1 MEIISSSS
9 NLKFQSHPLMSK
21 KSALVYRPNQEK
33 LIQPDRYIS
42 IISNSCLLHEA
53 LTLSLEAHQSIQIVN
68 HYAGDV
74 DIVPTISNPLSH
86 LVLLDSGIGRNLT
99 ITRIQQW
106 RSLRPSP
113 YVVVLELKNDID
125 LILSYVEAG
134 AHAYALQ
141 GASSTEI
148 TQVIEQVYQGSFQC
162 SPEIT
167 AQLFERLFQ
176 PKSLQEFGEKSPLT
190 RRELEVLHY
199 VAKEYSDREIATQ
212 LVIEIRTVKHHVHNI
227 LQKLN
232 VKHRW
237 DAAQLALKNCWL
249 DLTSC

>member
-9 NLKFQSHPLMSK
+9 NLKFQSYPPTSTK
-21 KSALVYRPNQEK
+21 AALGYTSDQEK
-33 LIQPDRYIS
+33 LIQHNRCIS
-42 IISNSCLLHEA
+42 IISNSHLLHEA
-53 LTLSLEAHQSIQIVN
+53 LMLPLKAQPLMQIVN

-74 DIVPTISNPLSH
+74 DIVSTIINPLSH
-86 LVLLDSGIGRNLT
+86 LVLLDSGIGRDLT

-106 RSLRPSP
+106 RSLQPSP

-125 LILSYVEAG
+125 LILSCVEAG
-134 AHAYALQ
+134 THAYALQ

-148 TQVIEQVYQGSFQC
+148 AQVIEQVYQGSFQC

-167 AQLFERLFQ
+167 AQLFERLSQ
-176 PKSLQEFGEKSPLT
+176 PKSLQRSGEKSPLT